1 MLSVISVEHNQS
13 KLNKCFDGNIPSE
26 AQHVFDSTQVFTS
39 GIGYCY
45 ICQTQHA
52 ATSEVD
58 ILLLGNTSVGYRVPD
73 DDAMRKLIETLNPA
87 ILFHLRVC
95 SRYGRPLEKQKIIQ
109 EGRAVN
115 STIHYC
121 TVM

>member
-87 ILFHLRVC
+87 ILFTCESVADMDDR
-95 SRYGRPLEKQKIIQ
+95 SRSKRSFKKAGP
-109 EGRAVN
+109 
-115 STIHYC
+115 
-121 TVM
+121 